1 MNTSPEVSA
10 SSPFDN
16 PSRFGGRAPDI
27 AGASSAPESPFDSQP
42 MLALHDK
49 LTSWYDAEWNRQASN
64 RFQQALDEDFYDG
77 MQWTQE
83 DAQALIERGQ
93 APLVFNEVKPTIDW
107 IIGTERRTRVDYK
120 ILPRE
125 KDDEALA
132 EIKTKLMKY
141 VSDAN
146 KLPWHRSMAFA
157 DAIKGGVGWLE
168 VGIRSDGDAELP
180 RWINHIRST
189 AVLQPRRSIIGPIE
203 QLFSASWVDCC
214 ATITAKRLERLVSV

>member
-1 MNTSPEVSA
+1 MNTSPAVSA

-141 VSDAN
+141 VSDTN
-146 KLPWHRSMAFA
+146 KLPWQRSMAFA
-157 DAIKGGVGWLE
+157 DAIKGGVGWLGGRVVRCSAACDVWSGIDC
-168 VGIRSDGDAELP
+168 VGLGQWSCVRGRVLESVEWALRLP
-180 RWINHIRST
+180 T
-189 AVLQPRRSIIGPIE
+189 LG
-203 QLFSASWVDCC
+203 
-214 ATITAKRLERLVSV
+214 